1 MSQHSQHFESQHS
14 GAAKDATIPLPGGD
28 QSPVKA
34 RLSVIH
40 RKPDSSNTGA
50 IVRGFILAAMFYT
63 IAPLIPVSSGFVQR
77 YFCSHPLEYIGTC
90 LFFIGIGILWTKLRQ
105 ISLEREA
112 VSLLALLAVDP
123 DNAIAPPST
132 SVSLWARYATWL
144 HDRGKTLQ
152 NTVAVR
158 RVAEAMHYA
167 EVRPEKGLED
177 HLKYLADLAS
187 DRLHQSYAL
196 LRTISWAIPIL
207 GFLGTVIGITIAIA
221 NVTPEQLDS
230 SLPEVTGGLA
240 VAFDTTAQALGMS
253 IILVFG
259 AFLVERSEQ
268 TVLNDVEQFG
278 IDHLANQLAETKK
291 STNATVSR
299 DEEFAQQ
306 TRQLLLR
313 HEQTWGEH
321 LNSLHMGWSDILAA
335 RTAQLS
341 ESLDRETQASLDI
354 HRQSII
360 DSRDAYAAVLHEST
374 DRFTRMIEQ
383 TMNRFV
389 DKVDLWQS
397 ALQTTSLSAT
407 GQAEELHRLG
417 RTLLQLAEA
426 EQKLA
431 AMQQQLNQNLEA
443 LEVVAT
449 LEQTVSSLNAAVHVL
464 TAKTNVRAAA

>member
-1 MSQHSQHFESQHS
+1 MPEQPHN
-14 GAAKDATIPLPGGD
+14 AVAD
-28 QSPVKA
+28 
-34 RLSVIH
+34 LSVTSPPH
-40 RKPDSSNTGA
+40 ESRKSTANGGLSAIRRKTEGTSTGA
-50 IVRGFILAAMFYT
+50 IVRGLVLTAVFYAV
-63 IAPLIPVSSGFVQR
+63 APLIPATSGFVQR

-90 LFFIGIGILWTKLRQ
+90 LFFMGIGILWTKLRQ
-105 ISLEREA
+105 ISRERLA
-112 VSLLALLAVDP
+112 VSRLALLEVDSGNTNSP
-123 DNAIAPPST
+123 GLSASAH
-132 SVSLWARYATWL
+132 LAEYAAWL
-144 HDRGKTLQ
+144 QGCETTLQ

-167 EVRPEKGLED
+167 QFRPEKGLED
-177 HLKYLADLAS
+177 HLKYLADLAT

-207 GFLGTVIGITIAIA
+207 GFLGTVIGITMAIA

-268 TVLNDVEQFG
+268 TVLNEVEQFG
-278 IDHLANQLAETKK
+278 IDHLANQLTETNDSSK
-291 STNATVSR
+291 TTVSR
-299 DEEFAQQ
+299 DDAFAQQ

-321 LNSLHMGWSDILAA
+321 LNSLHVGWSDILSA

-341 ESLDRETQASLDI
+341 ESLDRETQATLDI
-354 HRQSII
+354 HRQSMI

-374 DRFTRMIEQ
+374 DRFTRTIEQ

-431 AMQQQLNQNLEA
+431 ALQQQLNQNLEA